1 MIGNNKAQPTGRQG
15 FTLVEMLV
23 SFAIFSI
30 VIGISTGVFASMIK
44 SQKYSLD
51 TNQLLNQTSYFVEY
65 MSRAIRMAVKDEDD
79 STCGFSG
86 DNYQITGNKIK
97 FRNYQGECQEFYL
110 TAGILMVNKTSFSSA
125 LALSSDDFDISALE
139 FNVIGISGSD
149 NLQPRI
155 TFSFKI
161 TGNSAA
167 ASNPTLNI
175 QTSISQR
182 NLDI

>member
-1 MIGNNKAQPTGRQG
+1 MIGNNKG

-65 MSRAIRMAVKDEDD
+65 MSRAIRMAVKDDG
-79 STCGFSG
+79 TCGFSD
-86 DNYQITGNKIK
+86 DNYRITGNKIE

-125 LALSSDDFDISALE
+125 LALSSDDFDISTLE

-149 NLQPRI
+149 DLQPRI